1 MITQLPGIYF
11 RCVLRPRLQLG
22 PGHGRMVLKLREKG
36 WIVILRQ
43 VIPTS
48 PLSQLT
54 ALDMRLLGPVILV
67 TITKMDIRHKQ
78 NT

>member
-1 MITQLPGIYF
+1 MCPQNKSTTGSKIWAN
-11 RCVLRPRLQLG
+11 V
-22 PGHGRMVLKLREKG
+22 VLKLREKG